1 METQTEEAII
11 RLSSLYL
18 PLQLLAFCDVLLHC
32 SQIGSVSMNRQ
43 SEKSPQSSSQTPMQT
58 PNEGADFD
66 QWAVAVK
73 RQMIASLK
81 RKGIS

>member
-1 METQTEEAII
+1 
-11 RLSSLYL
+11 
-18 PLQLLAFCDVLLHC
+18 
-32 SQIGSVSMNRQ
+32 MNRQ
-43 SEKSPQSSSQTPMQT
+43 SEKSAQSSSQSPMQT
-58 PNEGADFD
+58 PNEGPEFE